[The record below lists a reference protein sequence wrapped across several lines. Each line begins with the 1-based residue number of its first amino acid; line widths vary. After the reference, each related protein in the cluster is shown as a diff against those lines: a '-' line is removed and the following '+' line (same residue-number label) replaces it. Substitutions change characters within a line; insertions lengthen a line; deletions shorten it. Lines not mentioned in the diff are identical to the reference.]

1 MHNGRAVIGRNQLP
15 EVVQLG
21 AAGLGLRA
29 EHLGEIG
36 GQGAAIEQAPKQ
48 ATQGAEQQLLHQHR
62 VMGFWE
68 QSTVEKHATGQAQT
82 LLVMPRQQ
90 LLGDAV
96 TVVMGQYMHGRADGQ
111 MGEQRLL
118 QVRLFQQAVGMSARF
133 GRVAKPEHVAG
144 NYLITL
150 GQRRPQVVPVPGG
163 GREAMDQQQRR
174 ALPGCPVANRVAIED
189 EVAALTAPIRQGNA
203 GQRHQLS

>member
-1 MHNGRAVIGRNQLP
+1 M
-15 EVVQLG
+15 
-21 AAGLGLRA
+21 
-29 EHLGEIG
+29 
-36 GQGAAIEQAPKQ
+36 
-48 ATQGAEQQLLHQHR
+48 HQHR
-62 VMGFWE
+62 VVGFWE
-68 QSTVEKHATGQAQT
+68 QSTVEKHTTGQAQS

-118 QVRLFQQAVGMSARF
+118 QVRLLEQAVGMPTRL

-144 NYLITL
+144 NHLITL

-163 GREAMDQQQRR
+163 GREAMD
-174 ALPGCPVANRVAIED
+174 
-189 EVAALTAPIRQGNA
+189 
-203 GQRHQLS
+203 